1 MKNLIV
7 VISVSL
13 LYTFVA
19 CSDYLDVKPDD
30 SLAVPDNVQD
40 LQALLDYESVFNMQY
55 PAAGDIGADYYF
67 LSKAD
72 WDSRDIDARMT
83 YIWDANAQNHLDW
96 DYSFQ
101 RIFHCNVV
109 LDEIEEAKLGSMTES
124 DRDIIKGRAYFYRGW
139 SYFHLAQLYVPYY
152 AKGMADSE
160 YGLPLQLVSDINEP
174 VVRSTVH
181 ETYSRIIDDLKHA
194 AELLPDRVGVPTR
207 PSRAAA
213 LGALAKLYLIMGDF
227 ELSLYYTENSLD
239 INDVLLDYNDVDRDS
254 DIPFEVFNKD
264 VVFHAVMSARSG
276 VHEQGHAFVDT
287 VLVKKYNE
295 DDLRRTAFLKPDDT
309 GLFRFKG
316 SYDGGNYTLFSGI
329 AIDEL
334 YLIRSECLARLGREE
349 EALEVLNRL
358 LSKRWQ
364 KDRFVPMQ
372 LSPNDDLLTIILE
385 EREKQLLFRGGIRW
399 SDLRRL
405 NEDPRYAKTLVRR
418 MDERYELAPGDVRY
432 TFMLPFSVIEISGM
446 PQNQR

>member
-1 MKNLIV
+1 
-7 VISVSL
+7 
-13 LYTFVA
+13 
-19 CSDYLDVKPDD
+19 
-30 SLAVPDNVQD
+30 
-40 LQALLDYESVFNMQY
+40 
-55 PAAGDIGADYYF
+55 
-67 LSKAD
+67 D

-239 INDVLLDYNDVDRDS
+239 INDVLLDYNDVYRDS

-295 DDLRRTAFLKPDDT
+295 DDLRRAAFLKPDDT

-334 YLIRSECLARLGREE
+334 YLIKSECLARLGREE

>member
-1 MKNLIV
+1 MSF
-7 VISVSL
+7 SV

-30 SLAVPDNVQD
+30 SLTVPDNVQD
-40 LQALLDYESVFNMQY
+40 LQALLDYENVFNMQY

-83 YIWDANAQNHLDW
+83 YIWDINAQNHLDW
-96 DYSFQ
+96 NYSFQ

-109 LDEIEEAKLGSMTES
+109 LDEIDKAKLGSMTEA

-139 SYFHLAQLYVPYY
+139 SYFQLAQLYVPYY

-181 ETYSRIIDDLKHA
+181 ETYSRIIDDLERA

-254 DIPFEVFNKD
+254 DIPFKVFNKD
-264 VVFHAVMSARSG
+264 VVFHAVMLARSG
-276 VHEQGHAFVDT
+276 VHEQGYAFVDT

-295 DDLRRTAFLKPDDT
+295 YDLRKTAFLKADDT

-316 SYDGGNYTLFSGI
+316 SYDGGNYALFSGI

-334 YLIRSECLARLGREE
+334 YLIKSECLARLGREQK
-349 EALEVLNRL
+349 ALEVLNRL

-372 LSPNDDLLTIILE
+372 LASNDDLLTIILE

-405 NEDPRYAKTLVRR
+405 NQDPRFAKILVRKL
-418 MDERYELAPGDVRY
+418 DDRYELIPGDDRY
-432 TFMLPFSVIEISGM
+432 TFMLPFSVIQISGM
-446 PQNQR
+446 PQNHR

>member
-109 LDEIEEAKLGSMTES
+109 LDEIDEAKLGSMTES

-139 SYFHLAQLYVPYY
+139 SYFQLAQLYVPYY

-181 ETYSRIIDDLKHA
+181 ETYSRIIDDLERA

-213 LGALAKLYLIMGDF
+213 LGALAKLYLIIGDF
-227 ELSLYYTENSLD
+227 ELSLYYTESSLD

-295 DDLRRTAFLKPDDT
+295 DDLRRTAFLKPDDA

-334 YLIRSECLARLGREE
+334 YLIKSECLARLGREE
-349 EALEVLNRL
+349 EALEVLNLL

-372 LSPNDDLLTIILE
+372 LSPNDDLLTIILG

-405 NEDPRYAKTLVRR
+405 NEDPRYAKTLVRK
-418 MDERYELAPGDVRY
+418 MDERYELVPGDVRY

>member
-239 INDVLLDYNDVDRDS
+239 INDVLLDYNDVYRDS

-334 YLIRSECLARLGREE
+334 YLIKSECLARLGREE

>member
-239 INDVLLDYNDVDRDS
+239 INAVLLDYNDVYRDS

-334 YLIRSECLARLGREE
+334 YLIKSECLARLGREE

-358 LSKRWQ
+358 LSKRWH

-372 LSPNDDLLTIILE
+372 L
-385 EREKQLLFRGGIRW
+385 
-399 SDLRRL
+399 
-405 NEDPRYAKTLVRR
+405 
-418 MDERYELAPGDVRY
+418 
-432 TFMLPFSVIEISGM
+432 
-446 PQNQR
+446 